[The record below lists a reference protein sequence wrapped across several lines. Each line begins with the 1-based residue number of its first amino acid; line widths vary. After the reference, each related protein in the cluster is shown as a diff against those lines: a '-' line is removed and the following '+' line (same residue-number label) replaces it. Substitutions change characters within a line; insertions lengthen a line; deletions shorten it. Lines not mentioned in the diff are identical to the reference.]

1 MQFLQRQTSRLIH
14 FSDGVEFKN
23 NINNSK
29 RRSQY
34 RGHRDESGCESNES
48 EDELFHL
55 EIIPD
60 HFPGNSKNN
69 KNGLS
74 SFGEKVE
81 ADYEEIT
88 RAGILLVYII
98 DSSELL
104 CSSLGL

>member
-14 FSDGVEFKN
+14 YSDGVEFKN
-23 NINNSK
+23 NDKNSK

-48 EDELFHL
+48 EDEIFHL

-60 HFPGNSKNN
+60 HFPDNSKNK
-69 KNGLS
+69 KNGGLS
-74 SFGEKVE
+74 SFREKVE

-88 RAGILLVYII
+88 RAGILHFSQYRSPRSI
-98 DSSELL
+98 
-104 CSSLGL
+104 